1 MVKKAYFI
9 DRDGTLNVEV
19 SYLCEPDKTE
29 IIPRCA
35 EAIRAIHLAGF
46 LAVVV
51 TNQAGIARGM
61 YSVTEMMSVHV
72 RIQKL
77 LLEQGSDCTV
87 DAFYYCPHH
96 EKFTGECPCRKPQPG
111 MLQQAAAALD
121 IDVENS
127 VMVGDRISDLYA
139 GRNAGCRF
147 SVLVKSGYGVNHA
160 EMAEQENFPVA
171 GDLYEAVAKTIGKI

>member
-1 MVKKAYFI
+1 LNKAFFI

-35 EAIRAIHLAGF
+35 EAIRAIHQAGY

-61 YSVTEMMSVHV
+61 YTEKEMMSVHV

-77 LLEQGSDCTV
+77 LLACGSDCTV

-96 EKFTGECPCRKPQPG
+96 EKFTGDCSCRKPHPG
-111 MLQQAAAALD
+111 MLLQAASALD
-121 IDVENS
+121 IDISAS
-127 VMVGDRISDLYA
+127 VMVGDRMSDLYA
-139 GRNAGCRF
+139 GRNAGCKCSF
-147 SVLVKSGYGVNHA
+147 LVKCGYGENHA
-160 EMAEQENFPVA
+160 ATAEEENFPVA
-171 GDLYEAVAKTIGKI
+171 DDLWEAVDKTIGKI